1 MACLPDR
8 KAKSSNG
15 SAGYNCHKN
24 CINRICAHINE
35 LKAPKHA
42 IFFGLTEEQRES
54 YIQSLFDE
62 ICDDDAPYDFDSED
76 EEEIQINDIEI
87 ADDDAEVSQ
96 SAAEVLADYADYED
110 DEEEEVEENN
120 ELPASAEK
128 FVARD
133 GTEWMKEPN
142 VSRQVLRQNIIRN
155 RSGPARCTE
164 MLSIEQ
170 TFKCFMNVE
179 MADIIMRHTNK
190 LAKETYNAYNNAH
203 PNTTPKSWTP
213 VSITELYAFF
223 GILIMTGANHSNG
236 EHVRDLW
243 SVKNYPL
250 YRATMGVNRFC
261 SILRFL
267 RFDDKNTRAT
277 RLLTD
282 KAAPISELW
291 TMMNNNLAAHYK
303 PSSCLTIDEQLF
315 PYRGRTRF
323 TQYIPSKPAKYGI
336 KVWWICDATN
346 AYPLHGQIYTGQA
359 ETGRETNQ
367 GERVVKDLS
376 AKYQGSG
383 RNITMDNLF
392 TTLPVAELLLTWKL
406 TIVGTL
412 RKNKSYIPQEMKQNK
427 NRTIG

>member
-1 MACLPDR
+1 MTSRRNEYL
-8 KAKSSNG
+8 SS
-15 SAGYNCHKN
+15 AAY
-24 CINRICAHINE
+24 RR
-35 LKAPKHA
+35 
-42 IFFGLTEEQRES
+42 LTEEQRES
-54 YIQSLFDE
+54 YIQSLFDK
-62 ICDDDAPYDFDSED
+62 ICNDDAPNDFDSED
-76 EEEIQINDIEI
+76 EEEIRINHIEI
-87 ADDDAEVSQ
+87 AVDDAEVSQ
-96 SAAEVLADYADYED
+96 SAAEVLPDYADYED
-110 DEEEEVEENN
+110 DEGDDEEVEENN
-120 ELPASAEK
+120 ELPAGAEK

-142 VSRQVLRQNIIRN
+142 VSRQVLRQNIIRE

-179 MADIIMRHTNK
+179 MADKIMRHTNK
-190 LAKETYNAYNNAH
+190 LAKETYNAYKNAH
-203 PNTTPKSWTP
+203 PNTTPKSWTL
-213 VSITELYAFF
+213 VSITELYTFF
-223 GILIMTGANHSNG
+223 GILFMTGANHSNG

-243 SVKNYPL
+243 SVKNYSL
-250 YRATMGVNRFC
+250 YRATMGFNRFF

-282 KAAPISELW
+282 KAAPINELW
-291 TMMNNNLAAHYK
+291 TMINNNLAAHYK

-315 PYRGRTRF
+315 LYRGRTRF
-323 TQYIPSKPAKYGI
+323 TQYIPSKPAKYGV

-346 AYPLHGQIYTGQA
+346 AYPLHGQIYTGQT

-383 RNITMDNLF
+383 RNIQ
-392 TTLPVAELLLTWKL
+392 W
-406 TIVGTL
+406 TICL
-412 RKNKSYIPQEMKQNK
+412 RPCQLQNCFSPGNSRSLEK
-427 NRTIG
+427 IM

>member
-1 MACLPDR
+1 MRDSSPPRLRASPSKSMHVCKYAYGNSTNLA
-8 KAKSSNG
+8 KAW
-15 SAGYNCHKN
+15 
-24 CINRICAHINE
+24 
-35 LKAPKHA
+35 
-42 IFFGLTEEQRES
+42 LTEGQREL
-54 YIQSLFDE
+54 YIQSLFDK
-62 ICDDDAPYDFDSED
+62 ICDDDAPRDFDSED
-76 EEEIQINDIEI
+76 EEENQINDIEI

-96 SAAEVLADYADYED
+96 SATEVLPDYADYED

-133 GTEWMKEPN
+133 GTEWMIEPN
-142 VSRQVLRQNIIRN
+142 VSRQVLRQNIIRE
-155 RSGPARCTE
+155 RSGPVRCTE

-170 TFKCFMNVE
+170 TFECFMNVE

-250 YRATMGVNRFC
+250 YRATMGVNRLC

-267 RFDDKNTRAT
+267 KFDDKNTRAT

-291 TMMNNNLAAHYK
+291 TMMNNNLAAQYK

-323 TQYIPSKPAKYGI
+323 TQYMPSKPAKYGVKMH
-336 KVWWICDATN
+336 KV
-346 AYPLHGQIYTGQA
+346 
-359 ETGRETNQ
+359 RSK
-367 GERVVKDLS
+367 V
-376 AKYQGSG
+376 
-383 RNITMDNLF
+383 NLA
-392 TTLPVAELLLTWKL
+392 PPGGA
-406 TIVGTL
+406 I
-412 RKNKSYIPQEMKQNK
+412 
-427 NRTIG
+427 